1 MKKDTKKMIAK
12 IAAITTIG
20 GAVVIRDEIRTKY
33 INELTKHMNSKQK
46 EIESI
51 TKELDDA
58 KKQNDVLNEALIKT
72 KKGLDDVQYV
82 IKKYNIDVTVDEH
95 NVTKISNTTLS
106 HMQRALA
113 NTGLYDEAKSFV
125 KAEQTYGVNAYFIAA
140 ICANESYWGM
150 SDRAKNDNNLSGY
163 AVYNNSAKGVKFD
176 TKHDSIMATAK
187 LLRDYYLT
195 PDGEC
200 FNGYSVV
207 DVNKKY
213 CFLQDG
219 ETIDFNWATQVTSIA
234 KDLVYKANKFTK
246 I

>member
-1 MKKDTKKMIAK
+1 
-12 IAAITTIG
+12 
-20 GAVVIRDEIRTKY
+20 
-33 INELTKHMNSKQK
+33 
-46 EIESI
+46 
-51 TKELDDA
+51 
-58 KKQNDVLNEALIKT
+58 
-72 KKGLDDVQYV
+72 
-82 IKKYNIDVTVDEH
+82 
-95 NVTKISNTTLS
+95 
-106 HMQRALA
+106 
-113 NTGLYDEAKSFV
+113 
-125 KAEQTYGVNAYFIAA
+125 
-140 ICANESYWGM
+140 M

-163 AVYNNSAKGVKFD
+163 AVYNNSAKGAKFD

>member
-1 MKKDTKKMIAK
+1 MKKDTKKMIVK

-20 GAVVIRDEIRTKY
+20 GAIVIRDEIRTKY
-33 INELTKHMNSKQK
+33 INELTKHMNLQQ
-46 EIESI
+46 
-51 TKELDDA
+51 KELDDV
-58 KKQNDVLNEALIKT
+58 KEHNDVLNEILIET
-72 KKGLDDVQYV
+72 KKGLDDVQYI
-82 IKKYNIDVTVDEH
+82 IKKYNIDVTFDEN
-95 NVTKISNTTLS
+95 NVTKLSNTTLS
-106 HMQRALA
+106 HMERALV

-163 AVYNNSAKGVKFD
+163 AVYNNSAKGAKFD

-200 FNGYSVV
+200 FNGYSVA

>member
-1 MKKDTKKMIAK
+1 MKKDTKKMIVK

-20 GAVVIRDEIRTKY
+20 GAIVIRDEIRTKY
-33 INELTKHMNSKQK
+33 TNELTKHMSLQQ
-46 EIESI
+46 
-51 TKELDDA
+51 KELDDV
-58 KKQNDVLNEALIKT
+58 KEHNDVLNEILIET
-72 KKGLDDVQYV
+72 KKGLDDVQYI
-82 IKKYNIDVTVDEH
+82 IKKYNIDVTFDEN
-95 NVTKISNTTLS
+95 NVTKLSNTTLS
-106 HMQRALA
+106 HMERALV
-113 NTGLYDEAKSFV
+113 NTGLYDDAKSFV

-163 AVYNNSAKGVKFD
+163 AVYNNSAKGAKFD

>member
-1 MKKDTKKMIAK
+1 MKKDTKKMIVK

-20 GAVVIRDEIRTKY
+20 GAIVIRDEIRTKY
-33 INELTKHMNSKQK
+33 INELTKHMNLQQ
-46 EIESI
+46 
-51 TKELDDA
+51 KELDDV
-58 KKQNDVLNEALIKT
+58 KEHNDVLNEILIET
-72 KKGLDDVQYV
+72 KKGLDDVQYI
-82 IKKYNIDVTVDEH
+82 IKKYNIDVTFDEN
-95 NVTKISNTTLS
+95 NVTKLSNTTLS
-106 HMQRALA
+106 HMERALV

-163 AVYNNSAKGVKFD
+163 AVYNNSAKGAKFD

-200 FNGYSVV
+200 FSGYSVV

>member
-1 MKKDTKKMIAK
+1 MKKDTKKMIVK

-20 GAVVIRDEIRTKY
+20 GAIVIRDEIRTKY
-33 INELTKHMNSKQK
+33 INELTKHMNLQQ
-46 EIESI
+46 
-51 TKELDDA
+51 KELDDV
-58 KKQNDVLNEALIKT
+58 KEHNDVLNETLIET
-72 KKGLDDVQYV
+72 KKGLDDVQYI
-82 IKKYNIDVTVDEH
+82 IKKYNIDVTFDEN
-95 NVTKISNTTLS
+95 NVTKLSNTTLS
-106 HMQRALA
+106 HMERALV

-163 AVYNNSAKGVKFD
+163 AVYNNSAKGAKFD

>member
-1 MKKDTKKMIAK
+1 MKKDTKKMIVK

-20 GAVVIRDEIRTKY
+20 GAIVIRDEIRTKY
-33 INELTKHMNSKQK
+33 TNELTKHMNLQQ
-46 EIESI
+46 
-51 TKELDDA
+51 KELDDV
-58 KKQNDVLNEALIKT
+58 KEHNDVLNEILIET
-72 KKGLDDVQYV
+72 KKGLDDVQYI
-82 IKKYNIDVTVDEH
+82 IKKYNIDVTFDEN
-95 NVTKISNTTLS
+95 NVTKLSNTTLS
-106 HMQRALA
+106 HMERALV

-163 AVYNNSAKGVKFD
+163 AVYNNSAKGAKFD